1 MRAKIFETSLRAL
14 SALMPYGKKMTDEEI
29 QFVWMI
35 LPASVKQT
43 VTDEMWGFACMQ
55 RRLDPNPNKELS
67 LDLQILSYVYRRRDG
82 HPAFDWGLKQD
93 LQQRMELPGQF
104 HEDMASLPVTSGHQ
118 LPPLSN
124 PVLQSF
130 NETSIQS

>member
-29 QFVWMI
+29 QFIWMI

-82 HPAFDWGLKQD
+82 QPAFDWGLKQD
-93 LQQRMELPGQF
+93 ISQRMELPSHF
-104 HEDMASLPVTSGHQ
+104 HEDTASLPSTADHQ
-118 LPPLSN
+118 LPPVSN
-124 PVLQSF
+124 PVLRSF

>member
-1 MRAKIFETSLRAL
+1 MRAKVFETSLRAL

-29 QFVWMI
+29 QFIWMI

-82 HPAFDWGLKQD
+82 QPAFDWGLKQD
-93 LQQRMELPGQF
+93 LSQRMELPSQF
-104 HEDMASLPVTSGHQ
+104 HEDTASLPSTAGHQ
-118 LPPLSN
+118 LPPVSN
-124 PVLQSF
+124 PVLRSF
-130 NETSIQS
+130 NEASIQS

>member
-93 LQQRMELPGQF
+93 LKQRMELPGQF
-104 HEDMASLPVTSGHQ
+104 HEDTASLPVTSGHQ
-118 LPPLSN
+118 LPPISN

>member
-29 QFVWMI
+29 QFIWMI

-67 LDLQILSYVYRRRDG
+67 LDFQILSYLYRRRDSQ
-82 HPAFDWGLKQD
+82 PAFDWGLKKD
-93 LQQRMELPGQF
+93 LAQRMELPGHF
-104 HEDMASLPVTSGHQ
+104 HGDTASLPPATVSKHQ
-118 LPPLSN
+118 LAPATN
-124 PVLQSF
+124 PVLNGLF
-130 NETSIQS
+130 